1 VRDES
6 ILVVYIRGTMNTVL
20 LWIGIALL
28 GLALYVS
35 PAFLNRKN
43 IVSEGFVLRDE
54 IGPLADPSIPVTD
67 LGTSQ
72 GPTNIESTPN
82 STAGPSPDLET
93 LMRNAAHKLNGGV
106 NTPDLELP
114 SPSELEQVAAT
125 SQGLREQPKE
135 HVSSKSSPSGAAIQS
150 ASHPSL
156 QQGTSFQTIK
166 PAREVVVV
174 ERPSKPVVKYV
185 KVHTP
190 CPKCPDMRDYIRKDS
205 IPCWNCKLN

>member
-1 VRDES
+1 
-6 ILVVYIRGTMNTVL
+6 ML

-35 PAFLNRKN
+35 PAFLKRSSN
-43 IVSEGFVLRDE
+43 VTEGFVLRDE

-67 LGTSQ
+67 LGASPV
-72 GPTNIESTPN
+72 PTEVESTPN
-82 STAGPSPDLET
+82 STAGPSPDLNT

-114 SPSELEQVAAT
+114 SPSELEQVAA

-135 HVSSKSSPSGAAIQS
+135 YTSSKSSPSSSAIKS
-150 ASHPSL
+150 ASHASL

-166 PAREVVVV
+166 PTREVVVI
-174 ERPSKPVVKYV
+174 ERPAKPAVKYV
-185 KVHTP
+185 KVQAP

>member
-1 VRDES
+1 
-6 ILVVYIRGTMNTVL
+6 MNTVL

-35 PAFLNRKN
+35 PAFLKRKN

-54 IGPLADPSIPVTD
+54 IGPLSDPSIPVTD
-67 LGTSQ
+67 LGASHN
-72 GPTNIESTPN
+72 PTEIESTPN
-82 STAGPSPDLET
+82 STAGPSPDLNT
-93 LMRNAAHKLNGGV
+93 LMRNVAQKLNGGV

-114 SPSELEQVAAT
+114 SPSELEQVAA
-125 SQGLREQPKE
+125 SQGMREQPKE
-135 HVSSKSSPSGAAIQS
+135 HTISKSSPSNAAIQP
-150 ASHPSL
+150 ASHASL